1 VATIRA
7 TCPECG
13 DIRLQSSQLIVRV
26 CSDDDSAAYRFR
38 CPRCADQ
45 VSKPASGRIVDLL
58 VAAGVRMEVWQL
70 PAEVRE
76 NHADGPPFDL
86 DDVLDFHLLL
96 RQDGWLEA
104 QIRAEWGRL
113 PGEAAGR

>member
-1 VATIRA
+1 MATIRA

-13 DIRLQSSQLIVRV
+13 DVRLQSKELIVRV

-38 CPRCADQ
+38 CPRCTDH

-70 PAEVRE
+70 PAEVHER
-76 NHADGPPFDL
+76 HDGPPLGL
-86 DDVLDFHLLL
+86 DDLLDFHLLL
-96 RQDGWLEA
+96 HQDGWLEST
-104 QIRAEWGRL
+104 IRSEWGRL
-113 PGEAAGR
+113 PVDPAGG

>member
-1 VATIRA
+1 MATIRA
-7 TCPECG
+7 TCPACG
-13 DIRLQSSQLIVRV
+13 DVRLQSTQLIVRV

-38 CPRCADQ
+38 CPNCEDQ

-76 NHADGPPFDL
+76 HHDGPPLDL
-86 DDVLDFHLLL
+86 DDLLDFHLLL
-96 RQDGWLEA
+96 RQDGWLES
-104 QIRAEWGRL
+104 QIRAEWGCL
-113 PGEAAGR
+113 PDEPVGG